1 MCWRNH
7 CPTVTSSQRAQPCPS
22 YAPFVT
28 DLLFKVRLPPLC
40 VAEALTS
47 ELIDRLLDGA
57 RLPVL
62 WAVDVVLILVLRKAG
77 ILHQAERPLQPPLHC
92 NDRGPLFVHI
102 ERAVGAVAVLHKDL
116 PGARICVVHGA

>member
-7 CPTVTSSQRAQPCPS
+7 CPTVTSSPRTQPRPS
-22 YAPFVT
+22 YAPFFT

-47 ELIDRLLDGA
+47 ELVDRLLDGA
-57 RLPVL
+57 RLPVRG
-62 WAVDVVLILVLRKAG
+62 AVDIIFILVLGKTG

-92 NDRGPLFVHI
+92 NDRRPLLVHI
-102 ERAVGAVAVLHKDL
+102 ERAV
-116 PGARICVVHGA
+116 